1 MAESSLKGKVALVT
15 GASRGIGKAI
25 ARELAS
31 RGAHIAFNYLRSHDT
46 ARRTEAELTEMGVEC
61 LRVHAP
67 LGEPENI
74 VSLFSRIEER
84 FGRLDI
90 LVNNAATGV
99 MRNAADLSAKHWD
112 WTLNTNARAPWL
124 CAIEASKLMADGG
137 KIVNVSSLGATLVLP
152 HYFAVG
158 VSKAA
163 LEALTRYL
171 AIELAAKNIA
181 VNAVSAGYVQTDAL
195 KAFPDETQTEA
206 VSAATRPTPAGRPVT
221 PEDVAKAVAF
231 LCDDR
236 SFMIRGQVIVI
247 DGGETLVH
255 E

>member
-1 MAESSLKGKVALVT
+1 MADSTLKGKVALVT
-15 GASRGIGKAI
+15 GGSRGIGRAI
-25 ARELAS
+25 AHELAS
-31 RGAHIAFNYLRSHDT
+31 GGASIAFNYLRNHE
-46 ARRTEAELTEMGVEC
+46 AAHGTEADLKKLGVDC

-67 LGEPENI
+67 LGDPENI
-74 VSLFSRIEER
+74 KSLFEKIEER

-99 MRNAADLSAKHWD
+99 MRDAAELSTKHWD

-124 CAIEASKLMADGG
+124 CAIEAARLMTGGG
-137 KIVNVSSLGATLVLP
+137 KIVNVSSPGSTFVLP

-171 AIELAAKNIA
+171 AIELAGRNIA
-181 VNAVSAGYVQTDAL
+181 VNAVSAGYIQTGAL
-195 KAFPDETQTEA
+195 AAFPGEAETEA
-206 VSAATRPTPAGRPVT
+206 VEAATRPTPAGRPVT
-221 PEDVAKAVAF
+221 PEDVAKTVAF

-236 SFMIRGQVIVI
+236 SFMIRGQVIVV

-255 E
+255 N

>member
-1 MAESSLKGKVALVT
+1 MAESTLKGKVALVT
-15 GASRGIGKAI
+15 GGSRGIGKAI
-25 ARELAS
+25 ASELAS
-31 RGAHIAFNYLRSHDT
+31 LGAHIAFNYMRDHKA
-46 ARRTEAELTEMGVEC
+46 ARQTEAELSELGVEC

-67 LGEPENI
+67 LGNPENI
-74 VSLFSRIEER
+74 TKLFSRIEER

-99 MRNAADLSAKHWD
+99 MRDAAELSTKHWD

-124 CAIEASKLMADGG
+124 CAIEAARLMTGGG
-137 KIVNVSSLGATLVLP
+137 KIVNVSSPGATLVLP

-171 AIELAAKNIA
+171 AVELAGKNIA
-181 VNAVSAGYVQTDAL
+181 VNAVSAGYVRTGAL
-195 KAFPDETQTEA
+195 RAFPGEAEAEA
-206 VSAATRPTPAGRPVT
+206 VAAATRPTPAGRPVT
-221 PEDVAKAVAF
+221 PEDVARVVAF

-236 SFMIRGQVIVI
+236 SFMIRGQVIVV
-247 DGGETLVH
+247 DGGETLRH
-255 E
+255 S